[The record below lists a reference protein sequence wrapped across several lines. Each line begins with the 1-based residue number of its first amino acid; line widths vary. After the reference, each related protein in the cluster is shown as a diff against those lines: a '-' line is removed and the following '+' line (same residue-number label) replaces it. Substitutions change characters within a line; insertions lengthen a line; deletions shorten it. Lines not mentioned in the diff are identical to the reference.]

1 MADKC
6 VTEHRAYIYDRGGRA
21 RLAELRD
28 IAQVQWARD
37 RDGISEATV
46 VITGRSCEQQRGLI
60 RRFATKRHEL
70 VIFRGDDRVWEG
82 PLSRISDEGTR
93 IVIAAKDVLWYLAG
107 TALSRVWD
115 NSGAKATE
123 MTSRFEEII
132 RWELTHSRTVKK
144 IGGGTLVRPGWEQ
157 ADPPVNLLE
166 FLTVHHFPNEA
177 RTSARTEISEFT
189 VGTHLANAAR
199 SSGIDYT
206 AIGRAIHI
214 WDTSRHIGRTRT
226 LTEADFFGNIVITE
240 YGADHTQIAYVGGMD
255 NIYGEMANPD
265 NIDFY
270 GPWETVYTA
279 YNEEGSGGPTQSELD
294 SQASRNTSGRSPVPY
309 EVRIPDNSSVRLGN
323 TLSVNDLVPGSQV
336 PLRATLNA
344 RAYEQLQKIDHV
356 RVTETDE
363 GENVQLTLTPA
374 TRPDSDEE
382 N

>member
-37 RDGISEATV
+37 RDGISEASA

-60 RRFATKRHEL
+60 RGFATKRHEL

-82 PLSRISDEGTR
+82 PLSRISDEGPR

-123 MTSRFEEII
+123 VTSRFDEII

-177 RTSARTEISEFT
+177 RTAARTEISEFT

-255 NIYGEMANPD
+255 DIYGEMANPD

-356 RVTETDE
+356 RVTETAE

-382 N
+382 D

>member
-21 RLAELRD
+21 RLAEVKD

-37 RDGISEATV
+37 RDGISEAS
-46 VITGRSCEQQRGLI
+46 VIIMGRSCEQQRGLI

-82 PLSRISDEGTR
+82 PLSRISDEGPR

-115 NSGAKATE
+115 NSGARATE
-123 MTSRFEEII
+123 VTSRFDKII

-177 RTSARTEISEFT
+177 RTTARTDISEFT

-255 NIYGEMANPD
+255 DIYGEMANPD

-279 YNEEGSGGPTQSELD
+279 YNEEGSDGPTQSELD

-356 RVTETDE
+356 RVTETAE

-374 TRPDSDEE
+374 TRPDSDEG

>member
-37 RDGISEATV
+37 RDGISEASV
-46 VITGRSCEQQRGLI
+46 VITGRSCEQQRSLI

-82 PLSRISDEGTR
+82 PLSRISDEGPR

-115 NSGAKATE
+115 NSGVNATE
-123 MTSRFEEII
+123 VTSRFEEII

-177 RTSARTEISEFT
+177 RTTARTEISEFT

-255 NIYGEMANPD
+255 DIYGEMANPD

-279 YNEEGSGGPTQSELD
+279 YNEEGSSGPTQSELD

-336 PLRATLNA
+336 PLRATLNT

-356 RVTETDE
+356 RVTETAE